1 MSKKVYGLLV
11 VLLVLLVSCS
21 MHERI
26 VFNEDMGG
34 RYESKFDLSQIMA
47 IAAQSGASNPEKKK
61 EKMDT
66 TMVFNDFL
74 EIYKDSIATLPA
86 AQQENVKAL
95 KDFAMNMNIDEENGV
110 MVLTVIKDF
119 KEFKEIERIAYD
131 VDKVFES
138 AKKTTPGGE
147 QATSSPTSSMLNT
160 NKVIY
165 TFIDNTFRRTD
176 PKALSRH
183 LEGSSELSE
192 KTRQDVEDAVFKDE
206 NGEVENNMM
215 KDMVLGMDEVLDQ
228 STMQLEYVFPR
239 KVISVSQEGAII
251 SEDGKTVT
259 FSIDYKTLLEGT
271 DKTLENF
278 EVVLE
283 DK

>member
-26 VFNEDMGG
+26 IFNENMGG

-47 IAAQSGASNPEKKK
+47 IAAKSGASNPEKKK

-74 EIYKDSIATLPA
+74 EIYKDSIATLPV

-110 MVLTVIKDF
+110 MILTVIKDF

-147 QATSSPTSSMLNT
+147 QASSSPANSMLST

-165 TFIDNTFRRTD
+165 TFADNTFRRTD

-206 NGEVENNMM
+206 NGETENNIM

-228 STMQLEYVFPR
+228 STMKLEYVFPR